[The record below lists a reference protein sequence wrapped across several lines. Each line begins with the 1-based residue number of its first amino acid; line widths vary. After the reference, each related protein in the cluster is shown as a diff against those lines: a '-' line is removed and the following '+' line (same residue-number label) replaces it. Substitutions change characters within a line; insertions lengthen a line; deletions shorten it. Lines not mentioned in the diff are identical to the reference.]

1 MASKTDEHSPAR
13 PASMESPTLMKP
25 VDPAAVASR
34 RRSTRHVVFYLIL
47 LGLVSS
53 HFALSYMMSTHPQF
67 NLHDYLNG
75 KAPQP
80 YQYRALPAWILYLT
94 SNTTLARSISA
105 QLPAPFSDSE
115 QLMFLLLVAM
125 SMGGMIE
132 ITRRCILAVTSDREF
147 AMMFAFLTPA
157 AAYITYVSIANSY
170 RLAMAYDI
178 PALMLFGWAYYFIL
192 TENFIAFIVAFFF
205 ATLARDT
212 SVFLIFVYIC
222 QRWTNIPTLLRR
234 DGLRLVL
241 IGTIYVAVIGFLYT
255 LYGKNLPELAMGQ
268 RRGTGIEIPG
278 GFFVVQVGQ
287 NIQNLLSPIY
297 GPSILSLVGWLWLPV
312 LFGWRRLDHPGIR
325 RTLLVL
331 PPLWFIAVMIGG
343 RVSEVRT
350 FGEMIWFFV
359 IAMAIITR
367 NWLAE
372 HGYGNQTIG

>member
-1 MASKTDEHSPAR
+1 MCKDTCESPR
-13 PASMESPTLMKP
+13 PASTESSASMKS
-25 VDPAAVASR
+25 VDPIPVAS
-34 RRSTRHVVFYLIL
+34 RRSTRHMVFYLIL

-53 HFALSYMMSTHPQF
+53 HFALSYLMSTHPQF

-75 KAPQP
+75 TAPQP
-80 YQYRALPAWILYLT
+80 FQYRALPAWILYLT
-94 SNTTLARSISA
+94 SNTTLARSIAA
-105 QLPAPFSDSE
+105 QLPAPFSDPE
-115 QLMFLLLVAM
+115 QLMFLLLVAI

-147 AMMFAFLTPA
+147 AMIFAFLTPV
-157 AAYITYVSIANSY
+157 AAYITYVAIANSY
-170 RLAMAYDI
+170 RLGMAYDI

-192 TENFIAFIVAFFF
+192 TENFVAFIVAFFF

-222 QRWTNIPTLLRR
+222 QRWTNFPTLLRR

-241 IGTIYVAVIGFLYT
+241 IGTIYVAVIGFLYS
-255 LYGKNLPELAMGQ
+255 LYGQNLPELAMGQ

-297 GPSILSLVGWLWLPV
+297 GPSILSIVGWLWLPV

-331 PPLWFIAVMIGG
+331 PPLWFVAVMIGG

-359 IAMAIITR
+359 IGTAIIAR
-367 NWLAE
+367 HWLIE
-372 HGYGNQTIG
+372 RGYAIK

>member
-1 MASKTDEHSPAR
+1 MANRTDVHSSAR
-13 PASMESPTLMKP
+13 SASA
-25 VDPAAVASR
+25 DASR
-34 RRSTRHVVFYLIL
+34 SRLTRHMVLYVIL

-80 YQYRALPAWILYLT
+80 YQYRALPAWILYLA
-94 SNTTLARSISA
+94 SNTTLARMVSA
-105 QLPAPFSDSE
+105 QLPAPFSDPE
-115 QLMFLLLVAM
+115 QLMFLLLVAI

-147 AMMFAFLTPA
+147 AMTFAFLTPV
-157 AAYITYVSIANSY
+157 AAYITYVAIANSY
-170 RLAMAYDI
+170 RLGMAYDI

-192 TENFIAFIVAFFF
+192 TENFIGFIVAFFF

-241 IGTIYVAVIGFLYT
+241 IGAIYVAVIGFLYT

-297 GPSILSLVGWLWLPV
+297 GPSILSIVGWLWLPA
-312 LFGWRRLDHPGIR
+312 LFGWRRLDHPGVR

-331 PPLWFIAVMIGG
+331 PPLWFVAVMIGG

-359 IAMAIITR
+359 IAVAIIAR
-367 NWLAE
+367 NWLIE
-372 HGYGNQTIG
+372 RGYGNRTVSP